1 MTTFISYSRVNS
13 DFALR
18 LAKDLKAVSA
28 DIWFDQ
34 LDIPTGARW
43 DDEIEKALEK
53 SEAFLIIL
61 SPESIQSQNVKDEV
75 GYAIDAGKLILP
87 VVIENC
93 NVPFRLRRFQY
104 VEFTNKPYENS
115 LAEIKHLLTHPEN
128 SAVSSDEKKDFIQ
141 AKNDKSFQ
149 KLVENKKPEKS
160 KHRQTLVL
168 VASIACIALAAIAV
182 YLFMLRM
189 SKSSSNFNNTMVD
202 AKTTQTASAL
212 SATPTAKTKSAP
224 TESLS
229 SPSPTASSAYFFQ
242 DGCINKSTWTLLQSN
257 TAPENNNC
265 WNLEGKGIFALQ
277 GKGLSISVINPP
289 SSRVNGLVTG
299 ISSDTDVSFD
309 MEISNLAT
317 ASDWNTNVAVGL
329 LPSATSTPSQVGT
342 SILFQSGLPNKPIW
356 MMLQMPDTPQ
366 KYLPPPRIELNKIY
380 NVKLEIRGGTRLI
393 TYLDYEIVDDRNL
406 SQTHPFL
413 WVGYAVSQGGTL
425 SVTLLTNFSL
435 RLKIVMVNQIGKGVL
450 ENKGGLTKCA
460 YR

>member
-1 MTTFISYSRVNS
+1 MTTFISYSRINS

-18 LAKDLKAVSA
+18 LAKDLKAVGE

-43 DDEIEKALEK
+43 DDEIEKALDK

-61 SPESIQSQNVKDEV
+61 SPESIKSQNVKDEV

-104 VEFTNKPYENS
+104 VDFTNKPYENS
-115 LAEIKHLLTHPEN
+115 LAEIKHLLPHPAN
-128 SAVSSDEKKDFIQ
+128 SAVSSAEKKVFIQ
-141 AKNDKSFQ
+141 AKNDEPFQ
-149 KLVENKKPEKS
+149 NSVEKNKPEKS
-160 KHRQTLVL
+160 KHRQTFILA
-168 VASIACIALAAIAV
+168 ASMVCVALAAIAT
-182 YLFMLRM
+182 YSFILKM
-189 SKSSSNFNNTMVD
+189 SGPSSNSNGTTINT
-202 AKTTQTASAL
+202 KTTQTTVAL
-212 SATPTAKTKSAP
+212 SATPTAITNGIP
-224 TESLS
+224 TESLL

-242 DGCINKSTWTLLQSN
+242 DGCINKSTWTLLQGN

-265 WNLEGKGIFALQ
+265 WNLESKGIFAFQ

-289 SSRVNGLVTG
+289 SSKINGLVTG

-317 ASDWNTNVAVGL
+317 TSEWNTNVAIGL
-329 LPSATSTPSQVGT
+329 LPSATSTPSQDGT
-342 SILFQSGLPNKPIW
+342 SILFQSGLPNEPIW
-356 MMLQMPDTPQ
+356 MMLQIPEIKQ
-366 KYLPPPRIELNKIY
+366 IYLPPPRISLNRVY
-380 NVKLEIRGGTRLI
+380 NVKLEIRGTRLV

-406 SQTHPFL
+406 SQTRPFL

-425 SVTLLTNFSL
+425 AVTLTNFSL
-435 RLKIVMVNQIGKGVL
+435 VSK
-450 ENKGGLTKCA
+450 
-460 YR
+460 